1 MELTAWVERTRS
13 DRGVAGGDD
22 SCTRM
27 GQERFQF
34 HPILPI
40 QGFLNLRFVQSQ
52 NIPEPGDDW
61 SSVKDVMCRKRLTLT
76 FDLTRCLCARS
87 CC

>member
-52 NIPEPGDDW
+52 NIPEPGAFFLFLLGKGSGPRD
-61 SSVKDVMCRKRLTLT
+61 
-76 FDLTRCLCARS
+76 
-87 CC
+87 

>member
-40 QGFLNLRFVQSQ
+40 QGFL
-52 NIPEPGDDW
+52 E
-61 SSVKDVMCRKRLTLT
+61 SSI
-76 FDLTRCLCARS
+76 RS
-87 CC
+87 IAKYS